1 MCAAAFPFFLS
12 IFLFGTCW
20 IISLSSFSFYLSTGY
35 QFNGLAFYV
44 CSPHKVEDRTQ
55 ETAKSDGSAPIKL
68 DAATQA
74 HIEKHR

>member
-1 MCAAAFPFFLS
+1 MCSCFSFLS
-12 IFLFGTCW
+12 FFIFVWYLLDHIVIQF
-20 IISLSSFSFYLSTGY
+20 LFYLSTGY
-35 QFNGLAFYV
+35 QYNGLAFYV